1 MAWRALLLTVALLC
15 CCTAD
20 GVAAIE
26 QPPRPH
32 MVFIV
37 VDDMGY
43 HNIRAPPL
51 HVNSEI
57 SSPRLARMAKEG
69 ITLSN
74 YYAYRYCGPSRA
86 SLLTGRY
93 PGHGI
98 SEGMFSSAS
107 PRAYNGNLTLLPAKL
122 KAAGYRTHGIGKWY
136 NSPLYS
142 VSASMCSRLIP
153 QTAITHELT
162 IRRRQPA
169 GIWATGSA
177 DSCPRPE
184 ASRHGWAT
192 CVAQRIIST
201 RGPATAATAPG
212 M

>member
-1 MAWRALLLTVALLC
+1 MMVLLGPAAAAGTSALV
-15 CCTAD
+15 
-20 GVAAIE
+20 
-26 QPPRPH
+26 PPRPH

-57 SSPRLARMAKEG
+57 SSPTLTRMAKEG

-74 YYAYRYCGPSRA
+74 YYAYKYCGPSRA

-122 KAAGYRTHGIGKWY
+122 KAAGYRTHGMGKWY
-136 NSPLYS
+136 DHRLQTF
-142 VSASMCSRLIP
+142 SAASATQPANRLQP
-153 QTAITHELT
+153 TAITPSAGAH
-162 IRRRQPA
+162 RAPA
-169 GIWATGSA
+169 GIWDTGSA
-177 DSCPRPE
+177 DSCPHHA
-184 ASRHGWAT
+184 ASW
-192 CVAQRIIST
+192 
-201 RGPATAATAPG
+201 
-212 M
+212 